1 MSTTWHKLLHL
12 SRVSLSVSINDII
25 CSVTYHSL
33 HTPIPTNKYREE
45 ETEHNVGRFVW
56 PTAVLMLKHIIS
68 SNICL
73 DVSLIIEL
81 GAGCGVLGMGLAHA
95 LSVSSQD
102 VPIILT
108 DHDEEWLQR
117 NVTLN
122 KTEIGQLPI
131 EVTRLDWRNRNDI
144 KVVQH
149 MIQQRLSLVSDNK
162 SEQQL
167 MIVASDVLYN
177 HYTHEALVYTLYQL
191 SQVRS
196 KHSTRIIIGFL
207 DDRGGDEASFST
219 HARQLFGDAFK
230 PSKPIVV
237 DTRNGRKKE
246 LRVIDFTI

>member
-1 MSTTWHKLLHL
+1 M
-12 SRVSLSVSINDII
+12 
-25 CSVTYHSL
+25 C
-33 HTPIPTNKYREE
+33 E
-45 ETEHNVGRFVW
+45 
-56 PTAVLMLKHIIS
+56 HIIS
-68 SNICL
+68 SNIC
-73 DVSLIIEL
+73 DASLIVEL

-102 VPIILT
+102 VPVILT

-131 EVTRLDWRNRNDI
+131 EVARLDYDI

-167 MIVASDVLYN
+167 MIVASDVVYN
-177 HYTHEALVYTLYQL
+177 HDTHEALVYTFHEL
-191 SQVRS
+191 SQVC
-196 KHSTRIIIGFL
+196 KHTRIIIGFL
-207 DDRGGDEASFST
+207 DDRGGDELSFST
-219 HARQLFGDAFK
+219 HAREMFGNAFK

-246 LRVIDFTI
+246 LRVIDFSI